1 MNHAQQLQQAARMWL
16 NPNQRD
22 VAEIRLDDLLNPT
35 SEDAIVSIDWFGNEK
50 RPDLL
55 AVQVIQESG
64 VETRIWIGGPI
75 DHIPGGQ

>member
-35 SEDAIVSIDWFGNEK
+35 GEDAIVSIDSLRDDEYLSG
-50 RPDLL
+50 
-55 AVQVIQESG
+55 VSVIQESG
-64 VETRIWIGGPI
+64 VETRIWLGGPI